1 MKIKNNNKKYKKKI
15 QWLKDSN
22 PHRKCKPSVIG
33 VVNTV
38 ICEIKLSRIKFG
50 LQYMCST
57 LSIT

>member
-33 VVNTV
+33 MQENFARFVRAS
-38 ICEIKLSRIKFG
+38 LS
-50 LQYMCST
+50 
-57 LSIT
+57 

>member
-1 MKIKNNNKKYKKKI
+1 MKKKNNKKYKKTK
-15 QWLKDSN
+15 QWLKNSN

-50 LQYMCST
+50 LQ
-57 LSIT
+57 